1 MEINREELTK
11 KAMKAAS
18 AEEVMEIVR
27 AAGEEIT
34 AEEAKQFFE
43 KVQER
48 KTDKALS
55 LDELDAVTGGEEF
68 SLVRWGITFRDY
80 SREGCAATVEPDSH
94 CWGTDGGCIAV
105 DRVYSHKPIWVKCP
119 DCGVYLYKSG
129 ESYGRCIV
137 CGKGYSLE
145 VSGPRIGSLN

>member
-1 MEINREELTK
+1 MTIDRNELKK
-11 KAMKAAS
+11 KAMEAAS

-55 LDELDAVTGGEEF
+55 LDELEAVSGG
-68 SLVRWGITFRDY
+68 RDWVT
-80 SREGCAATVEPDSH
+80 EGCAATVEWDSD
-94 CWGTDGGCIAV
+94 CWGADGGCIVVHYTYTREPTTSDRCPKCGA
-105 DRVYSHKPIWVKCP
+105 RVYLEGKYGVSTGFLQGYTWKEFICRNCGPYKVK
-119 DCGVYLYKSG
+119 DDGT
-129 ESYGRCIV
+129 IF
-137 CGKGYSLE
+137 
-145 VSGPRIGSLN
+145 

>member
-1 MEINREELTK
+1 MGINLEELKK
-11 KAMKAAS
+11 KAMEAAS

-80 SREGCAATVEPDSH
+80 SREGCAATVEPGSH

-105 DRVYSHKPIWVKCP
+105 DRVYIPGPVDAKCP
-119 DCGVYLYKSG
+119 NCGVYCYVG
-129 ESYGRCIV
+129 GRNNYLVCPK
-137 CGKGYSLE
+137 CGKGFY
-145 VSGPRIGSLN
+145 G

>member
-1 MEINREELTK
+1 MGINPEEHEK
-11 KAMKAAS
+11 KALKAAS
-18 AEEVMEIVR
+18 AEEVAEIIR
-27 AAGEEIT
+27 AAGEKIT
-34 AEEAKQFFE
+34 DEEAAAFF
-43 KVQER
+43 KTVQER
-48 KTDKALS
+48 KAEKELS
-55 LDELDAVTGGEEF
+55 LDELDSVSGGEDF
-68 SLVRWGITFRDY
+68 SLSRWGITFRDY
-80 SREGCAATVEPDSH
+80 SQEGCAATVEPGSH

-105 DRVYSHKPIWVKCP
+105 DRVYSHKPIWVKCT